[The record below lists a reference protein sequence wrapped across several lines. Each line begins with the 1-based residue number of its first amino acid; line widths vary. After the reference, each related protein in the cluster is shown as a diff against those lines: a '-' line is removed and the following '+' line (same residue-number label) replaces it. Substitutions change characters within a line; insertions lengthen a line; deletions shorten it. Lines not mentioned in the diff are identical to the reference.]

1 MAPNIKRSSIGNGNR
16 RKSILTREER
26 IEKLKAARAKY
37 NGRPTRSTTAAAAA
51 TTKASTRMAAPA
63 SKPSS
68 SRDQDFVADPA
79 ALEMIKT
86 GNIRIPVNRASV
98 FNTRPSISQRPS
110 IAPRYSVAI
119 GRQSIVGRT
128 SLAMRSTRATVN
140 EPRPSLF
147 PLGINIFEANES
159 QRQQVSQFLKNQ
171 SLASKKGDDSDVS
184 VSAATPS
191 KFNVFGAAQ
200 MSATKKRTTIR
211 FMENVIPEQRESH
224 DPTEDFEKTPPKKHS
239 PNPDFVPQSILS
251 SMKKVKRVVNL
262 GSPIEGFEKK
272 KKVEKKDKSMILD
285 EILRLAEEF
294 MKADGD
300 LDAKCMENME
310 KVEKIFEK
318 TRQNAELAAAMQETT
333 IGSDENDLPKMHFVE
348 DAPKP
353 RRRSNRRRSNK
364 QEKMT
369 WASKHAEIGKAKL
382 LVVGAG
388 GIGCELL
395 KNLALTGFRK
405 IHVVD
410 LDTID
415 VSNLNRQFLFRRE
428 HVGQPKAKVATEA
441 VKAFCPEV
449 DISYTHDSIF
459 VEQFNLSYFSSFDM
473 VINALDNRSARNHVN
488 RMCLSARVPLIESG
502 SAGYLGQVSVIIR
515 EKTECYEC
523 VDKPSA
529 QKTYPGCTIR
539 NTPSEHIHCTV
550 WSKHLFN
557 QLFGEIDIDDDVSPD
572 ITDKDGKENEE
583 EPLEEIA
590 DKSEV
595 ETEKAPNTRQWAES
609 VNYDPIQLFDK
620 LFHSDIEYLCSMEHL
635 WKQRKRPESMT
646 FKEARVTEDERSGKE
661 ILEDVN
667 NVWSLANCSTIF
679 AECVEKLRDRKN
691 ALADGEILVW
701 DKDDEDAMAFVA
713 ACANIRATI
722 FSIQTKSLFEIKA
735 MAGNII
741 PAIAT
746 TNAIVAGMMV
756 TEAIKLVH
764 KQYDKISNVFIA
776 GRPNQRGKILSDEV
790 PQKPNPKCYVCSEK
804 RECVVVLN
812 PAEMTVKGLNE
823 KILKSTLN
831 MLAPDVMEVRT
842 NRVII
847 SSEEGETNDLELK
860 KLAELSIED
869 GAILAC
875 DDFQQDLE
883 LKLIIRKS
891 ETMKGEEF
899 EIIRGAKEEEDESS
913 RKRKNS
919 EAENEESAPKKA
931 RITA

>member
-1 MAPNIKRSSIGNGNR
+1 MESRLFEELLQHHAATSIVPPATLLQTQLENLAAAAQTSSLPTVDSRTLYTTPPNVPLTISTNSIANNNPATPVNNNARQIYLDAPLCYNQTHSHHHHHHLLQRQQFQQDAAHLAARRAQMAPNIKRSSIGNGNR

-353 RRRSNRRRSNK
+353 RRRSNRRRSK
-364 QEKMT
+364 
-369 WASKHAEIGKAKL
+369 
-382 LVVGAG
+382 
-388 GIGCELL
+388 
-395 KNLALTGFRK
+395 
-405 IHVVD
+405 
-410 LDTID
+410 
-415 VSNLNRQFLFRRE
+415 
-428 HVGQPKAKVATEA
+428 
-441 VKAFCPEV
+441 
-449 DISYTHDSIF
+449 Y
-459 VEQFNLSYFSSFDM
+459 
-473 VINALDNRSARNHVN
+473 
-488 RMCLSARVPLIESG
+488 
-502 SAGYLGQVSVIIR
+502 
-515 EKTECYEC
+515 
-523 VDKPSA
+523 
-529 QKTYPGCTIR
+529 
-539 NTPSEHIHCTV
+539 
-550 WSKHLFN
+550 
-557 QLFGEIDIDDDVSPD
+557 
-572 ITDKDGKENEE
+572 
-583 EPLEEIA
+583 
-590 DKSEV
+590 
-595 ETEKAPNTRQWAES
+595 
-609 VNYDPIQLFDK
+609 
-620 LFHSDIEYLCSMEHL
+620 
-635 WKQRKRPESMT
+635 
-646 FKEARVTEDERSGKE
+646 
-661 ILEDVN
+661 
-667 NVWSLANCSTIF
+667 
-679 AECVEKLRDRKN
+679 
-691 ALADGEILVW
+691 
-701 DKDDEDAMAFVA
+701 
-713 ACANIRATI
+713 
-722 FSIQTKSLFEIKA
+722 
-735 MAGNII
+735 
-741 PAIAT
+741 
-746 TNAIVAGMMV
+746 
-756 TEAIKLVH
+756 
-764 KQYDKISNVFIA
+764 
-776 GRPNQRGKILSDEV
+776 
-790 PQKPNPKCYVCSEK
+790 
-804 RECVVVLN
+804 
-812 PAEMTVKGLNE
+812 
-823 KILKSTLN
+823 
-831 MLAPDVMEVRT
+831 
-842 NRVII
+842 
-847 SSEEGETNDLELK
+847 
-860 KLAELSIED
+860 
-869 GAILAC
+869 
-875 DDFQQDLE
+875 
-883 LKLIIRKS
+883 
-891 ETMKGEEF
+891 
-899 EIIRGAKEEEDESS
+899 
-913 RKRKNS
+913 
-919 EAENEESAPKKA
+919 
-931 RITA
+931 